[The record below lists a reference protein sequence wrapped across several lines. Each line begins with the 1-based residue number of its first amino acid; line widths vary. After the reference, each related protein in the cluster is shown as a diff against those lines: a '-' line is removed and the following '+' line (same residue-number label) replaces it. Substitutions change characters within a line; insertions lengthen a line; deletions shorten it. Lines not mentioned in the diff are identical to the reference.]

1 MRVACPTF
9 FGVLRPTNPIV
20 HVITTPKVILVTGGS
35 SGLGYAMCQRLAATG
50 HRVVGTGRKPG
61 EQPNG
66 WQLLAMDVT
75 DDASVQRA
83 VAEVVR
89 LHGRIDVLVNNAG
102 TGIQGAVEDIPVDL
116 ARNLFEANVF
126 GVHRVCLAV
135 LPHMRAQKQ
144 GLVINISS
152 IAANFGLPYRAFY
165 SASKAAVDR
174 YGEALSIEVR
184 PFGIQVVTVQPGEFN
199 TNIPNA
205 RLRPPVVSEP
215 YRKGYDRA
223 MEVLGG
229 SMHYSRDPDELALVV
244 AKIIASPR
252 PRSVYRVAQGVQ
264 KMSVSLK
271 KLLPGRMV
279 ERMVGKHYQ

>member
-1 MRVACPTF
+1 MGTS
-9 FGVLRPTNPIV
+9 T
-20 HVITTPKVILVTGGS
+20 KVILITGASG
-35 SGLGYAMCQRLAATG
+35 GLGKAIGLRLAKAG
-50 HRVVGTGRKPG
+50 HTVFGTSRQPQVGHGHGGFP
-61 EQPNG
+61 
-66 WQLLAMDVT
+66 LLPMDVT
-75 DDASVQRA
+75 DDGSVHAA

-89 LHGRIDVLVNNAG
+89 RAGRLDVVINNAG
-102 TGIQGAVEDIPVDL
+102 LGIQGPAEDITPEL
-116 ARNLFEANVF
+116 ANRLMDTNVT
-126 GVHRVCLAV
+126 GAHRVCRAA
-135 LPHMRAQKQ
+135 LPPMRTQ
-144 GLVINISS
+144 GDGLIINITSV
-152 IAANFGLPYRAFY
+152 AGNFGLPYRSFY
-165 SASKAAVDR
+165 SASKAALER
-174 YGEALSIEVR
+174 YTEALSTEVAR
-184 PFGIQVVTVQPGEFN
+184 FGIKVLTVQPGEFN

-264 KMSVSLK
+264 KMSVLLK
-271 KLLPGRMV
+271 KLLPGRMF

>member
-1 MRVACPTF
+1 M
-9 FGVLRPTNPIV
+9 ISS
-20 HVITTPKVILVTGGS
+20 PKVILVTGGS
-35 SGLGYAMCQRLAATG
+35 SGLGHAMCQRLAALG

-75 DDASVQRA
+75 DDASVKTA

-89 LHGRIDVLVNNAG
+89 MHGRIDVLVNNAG
-102 TGIQGAVEDIPVDL
+102 TGIQGAVEDIPVEL
-116 ARNLFEANVF
+116 ARTLFDANVF
-126 GVHRVCLAV
+126 GLHRVCLAV
-135 LPHMRAQKQ
+135 LPQMRAQRS
-144 GLVINISS
+144 GLIINISS
-152 IAANFGLPYRAFY
+152 IAANFGLPYRSFY

-174 YGEALSIEVR
+174 YGEALGIEVKS
-184 PFGIQVVTVQPGEFN
+184 FGIRVVTVQPGEFN

-205 RLRPPVVSEP
+205 RLRPPVVSEA
-215 YRKGYDRA
+215 YRKAYERA

-229 SMHYSRDPDELALVV
+229 SMHYSRDPDELAVVV
-244 AKIIASPR
+244 ARIINAPA

-264 KMSVSLK
+264 KMSVLLK
-271 KLLPGRMV
+271 KLLPGRMF